1 MGQYLKGVD
10 DIMAE
15 IINLNNLELKQ
26 NENLKTSLSE
36 EETLVKEAFSFI
48 FSMPDDLFRQIYP
61 SMKEEF
67 LKTIKSGEYQKEQIE
82 KGSSQEE
89 IDRSLQSL
97 LSIKKEIDNYEG
109 LSKEK
114 IEYLN
119 LIIDET
125 INILLNIPYRDK
137 VKVQV
142 EFCHPNAKEPTYANP
157 DDAGCDIYAVENC
170 DIAPGT
176 TVIVKTGLKV
186 AVPAGWVLTIYP
198 RSGLSAKSGL
208 RLANSVGQIDTG
220 YRDEIGVIFH
230 NTSSEIYTIKT
241 GDRIAQF
248 RIEPAPM
255 IEFEKVDSVEEIG
268 RNRGGGFGHS
278 GN

>member
-1 MGQYLKGVD
+1 
-10 DIMAE
+10 MAE
-15 IINLNNLELKQ
+15 IINLNNSKLEQ
-26 NENLKTSLSE
+26 NETLNIPLSE

-97 LSIKKEIDNYEG
+97 FSVKKEIDNYDG
-109 LSKEK
+109 LSTEK

-157 DDAGCDIYAVENC
+157 DDAGCDVYAVETTH
-170 DIAPGT
+170 IAPGGT
-176 TVIVKTGLKV
+176 YIVKTGLKV
-186 AVPAGWVLTIYP
+186 AVPAGWMLSVRP
-198 RSGLSAKSGL
+198 RSGMSAKTGI
-208 RLANSVGQIDTG
+208 RVANAPGTIDTG
-220 YRDEIGVIFH
+220 YRDEVGIILH
-230 NTSSEIYTIKT
+230 NTGNEIYTINE

-248 RIEPAPM
+248 VIEPAPM
-255 IEFEKVDSVEEIG
+255 IVFEQVDSVASIG
-268 RNRGGGFGHS
+268 QDRGGGFGHS

>member
-1 MGQYLKGVD
+1 
-10 DIMAE
+10 MAE

-82 KGSSQEE
+82 KGASQEE
-89 IDRSLQSL
+89 IDRSLQNL
-97 LSIKKEIDNYEG
+97 LSVKKEIDNYEG
-109 LSKEK
+109 LSTEK

-119 LIIDET
+119 FIIDET

-137 VKVQV
+137 IKVQV

-157 DDAGCDIYAVENC
+157 DDAGCDVYAVETT
-170 DIAPGT
+170 ALEPGET
-176 TVIVKTGLKV
+176 KIIPTGLKV
-186 AVPAGWVLTIYP
+186 AIPTGWMISVRP
-198 RSGLSAKSGL
+198 RSGMSAKTGI
-208 RLANSVGQIDTG
+208 RVANSPGTVDARYRNEVGI
-220 YRDEIGVIFH
+220 ILH
-230 NTSSEIYTIKT
+230 NTGNEIYTVNE

-248 RIEPAPM
+248 VIEPAPM
-255 IEFEKVDSVEEIG
+255 IVFEQVDSVASIG
-268 RNRGGGFGHS
+268 QDRGGGFGHS